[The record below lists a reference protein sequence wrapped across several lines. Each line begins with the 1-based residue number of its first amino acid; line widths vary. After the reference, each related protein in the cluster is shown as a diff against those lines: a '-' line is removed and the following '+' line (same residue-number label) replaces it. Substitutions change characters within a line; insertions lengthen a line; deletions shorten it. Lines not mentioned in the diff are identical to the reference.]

1 MFSYTAQPQ
10 AYISTDSRFSHCCQY
25 SNPIG
30 YTAYIG
36 LTGPEYRRYLLPLYR
51 TVVNTPTLL
60 PMAMPVSGAVVL
72 LEANTF
78 QCLHNY
84 DNHNQ
89 CSLQVNLLVYC
100 LNQYKF

>member
-1 MFSYTAQPQ
+1 M
-10 AYISTDSRFSHCCQY
+10 
-25 SNPIG
+25 
-30 YTAYIG
+30 
-36 LTGPEYRRYLLPLYR
+36 
-51 TVVNTPTLL
+51 NTPTLL
-60 PMAMPVSGAVVL
+60 PMAMPVSGAVAL

-89 CSLQVNLLVYC
+89 CSLQVNFLVYC